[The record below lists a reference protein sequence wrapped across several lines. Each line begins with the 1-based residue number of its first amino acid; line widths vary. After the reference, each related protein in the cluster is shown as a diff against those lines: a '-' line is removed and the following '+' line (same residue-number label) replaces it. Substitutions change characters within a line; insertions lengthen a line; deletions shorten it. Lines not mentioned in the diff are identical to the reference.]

1 MSNGTSR
8 HEAVVTWQR
17 AEGEA
22 FTDNRYSRRHAWR
35 FDGGAEVAASS
46 SPHAVRLPFSDPSA
60 VDPEEA
66 FVASLASCHM
76 LWFLSIA
83 AQRGFCVD
91 SYQDAATGT
100 MQKNAAGKVAITSV
114 TLKPEVRFSG
124 NRVPTSQELAEMH
137 HEAHEQCFIANSVN
151 SEIVC
156 EPVMPQGS
164 GD

>member
-1 MSNGTSR
+1 MSANASQ
-8 HEAVVTWQR
+8 HEATVTWQR

-91 SYQDAATGT
+91 LYHDAATGT
-100 MQKNAAGKVAITSV
+100 MQKNAAGKVAITAV

-124 NRVPTSQELAEMH
+124 SRVPTPQELAEMH

-156 EPVMPQGS
+156 EPVMSS
-164 GD
+164 GG

>member
-1 MSNGTSR
+1 MSANASQ
-8 HEAVVTWQR
+8 HEATVTWQR

-91 SYQDAATGT
+91 RYHDAATGT
-100 MQKNAAGKVAITSV
+100 MQKNAAGKVAITAV
-114 TLKPEVRFSG
+114 TLKPEVHFSG
-124 NRVPTSQELAEMH
+124 SRVPTPQELAEMH

-156 EPVMPQGS
+156 EPVMPS
-164 GD
+164 GG